1 MEKRVGDFKK
11 NKKATR
17 ALTSVMDINFCP
29 KSKRSQ
35 VTIFV
40 IIAIMIIVVGIL
52 IYMFYPKIKTDTSPE
67 LKNPQ
72 AFIQTCIEDEI
83 KNSVE
88 KLSLQGGSSEPT
100 NYVVYENEKIDYV
113 CFTEEFYKTCT
124 MQQPLL
130 KKHIESE
137 IETGIKEKVNE
148 CFDDLKT
155 SYEEE
160 NYEVDLGRGEID
172 VELLPKRISATFNY
186 SLTLTKDSTE
196 KFKSFKVVLN
206 NNLYELV
213 SIANSIL
220 KWEALYGDA
229 DITIYMDLYRDL
241 KVEKILKTDGTAIYI
256 LTDRN
261 NQNKFQ
267 FASRSLIWPSGY
279 GFY

>member
-1 MEKRVGDFKK
+1 
-11 NKKATR
+11 
-17 ALTSVMDINFCP
+17 
-29 KSKRSQ
+29 
-35 VTIFV
+35 
-40 IIAIMIIVVGIL
+40 
-52 IYMFYPKIKTDTSPE
+52 MFYPKIKTDTSPG

-229 DITIYMDLYRDL
+229 DTTIYMDLYRDL